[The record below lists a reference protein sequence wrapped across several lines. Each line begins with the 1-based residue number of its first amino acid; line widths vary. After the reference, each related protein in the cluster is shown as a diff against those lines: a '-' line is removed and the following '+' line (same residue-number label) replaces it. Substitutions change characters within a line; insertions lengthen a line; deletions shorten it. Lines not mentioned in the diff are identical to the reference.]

1 MTMKKIVLT
10 TEQMDKI
17 NEYVSS
23 EGETKELNESLNNE
37 RYEMKCEIDFNYRS
51 DLMYKGQEIEDIENL
66 EYNVNYLIESEHRS
80 WGIKSISVYDVQGP
94 EELELYIQYYPEGSD
109 DITEVTVP
117 LKIDWDAADYDH
129 EDPRGIIGIDK
140 NIEIELVNDSDGN
153 IVAQSINIITYSL

>member
-1 MTMKKIVLT
+1 MKKIVLT

-117 LKIDWDAADYDH
+117 LKIDWDAADYDQQ
-129 EDPRGIIGIDK
+129 DPRGIIGIDE

>member
-117 LKIDWDAADYDH
+117 LKIDWDAADYDQQ
-129 EDPRGIIGIDK
+129 DPRGIIGIDE

>member
-1 MTMKKIVLT
+1 MKKIVLT

-117 LKIDWDAADYDH
+117 LKIDWDAADYDQQ
-129 EDPRGIIGIDK
+129 DPRGMIGIDE

>member
-1 MTMKKIVLT
+1 
-10 TEQMDKI
+10 MDKI

-117 LKIDWDAADYDH
+117 LKIDWDAADYDQQ
-129 EDPRGIIGIDK
+129 DPRGIIGIDE

>member
-117 LKIDWDAADYDH
+117 LKIDWDAADYDQQ
-129 EDPRGIIGIDK
+129 DPRGMIGIDE

>member
-1 MTMKKIVLT
+1 MKKIVLT

-117 LKIDWDAADYDH
+117 LKIDWDAADYDQ
-129 EDPRGIIGIDK
+129 EVPRGIIGIDK

>member
-117 LKIDWDAADYDH
+117 LKIDWDAADYDQ
-129 EDPRGIIGIDK
+129 EVPRGIIGIDK